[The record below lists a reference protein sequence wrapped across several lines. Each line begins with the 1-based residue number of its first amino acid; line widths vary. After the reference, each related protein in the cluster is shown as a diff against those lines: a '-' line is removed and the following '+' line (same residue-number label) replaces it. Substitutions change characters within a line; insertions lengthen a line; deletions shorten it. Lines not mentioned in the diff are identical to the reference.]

1 MVKTLN
7 LNHLKAFEKLI
18 QVKSFQEAARQLS
31 VSQPA
36 ITLRIQALEE
46 HFKTKLV
53 KRTGEG
59 VQLTSQGEVIYRRIK
74 EILKLWDDLEAQ
86 FLGGDPVGKLVIGAS
101 TIPSEYILPKIIK
114 SFKSS
119 YPDVD
124 FSMKISGSKDVV
136 DWLQHR
142 SVDVAITGE
151 PTSTSTSVLYTKPI
165 VSERLS
171 IIAPLEFIEEDIRQF
186 RDLFDVEW
194 ILREKNSDTR
204 SSLEKT
210 IESLG
215 FSTELMKIV
224 GELGSTEA
232 VIAAVEAGLG
242 ITVVSS
248 YAAERAAKSG
258 RIKIIALKDFQVTR
272 NFYFSCLEENK
283 NLPVISAFLSFI
295 EESYKDHNN

>member
-1 MVKTLN
+1 MN

-59 VQLTSQGEVIYRRIK
+59 VQLTSQGEVIYKRVK
-74 EILKLWDDLEAQ
+74 EILKLWEDLEVQ
-86 FLGGDPVGKLVIGAS
+86 FLGGEPVGKLVIGAS

-114 SFKSS
+114 NFKST

-124 FSMKISGSKDVV
+124 FSMRISGSKDVV
-136 DWLQHR
+136 DWLKNR
-142 SVDVAITGE
+142 LVDIAITGE
-151 PTSTSTSVLYTKPI
+151 PMTTPLLYSRPI
-165 VSERLS
+165 VSEKLS
-171 IIAPLEFIEEDIRQF
+171 IIAPLEFIEEDIKQF

-210 IESLG
+210 IATLG

-248 YAAERAAKSG
+248 YAAERAAQSG
-258 RIKIIALKDFQVTR
+258 RVKIINLKDFQVTR

-283 NLPVISAFLSFI
+283 NLPVISAFLGFI
-295 EESYKDHNN
+295 EDSYKDHN

>member
-1 MVKTLN
+1 MN
-7 LNHLKAFEKLI
+7 LNHLKAFEKVI
-18 QVKSFQEAARQLS
+18 QLKSFQEAAKQLS

-46 HFKTKLV
+46 HLKTKLV

-74 EILKLWDDLEAQ
+74 EILKLWEDLEAQ
-86 FLGGDPVGKLVIGAS
+86 FLGEEPAGKIVIGSS

-114 SFKSS
+114 NFKST

-136 DWLQHR
+136 DWLINR
-142 SVDVAITGE
+142 TVDVAITGE
-151 PTSTSTSVLYTKPI
+151 PTITPLLYTKPI
-165 VSERLS
+165 VSEKLS
-171 IIAPLEFIEEDIRQF
+171 IIAPLEFIVEDIKQF

-215 FSTELMKIV
+215 YTTELMKIV

-248 YAAERAAKSG
+248 YAAERAAKSD
-258 RIKIIALKDFQVTR
+258 RIKIISLKDFQVSR
-272 NFYFSCLEENK
+272 NFYFSCLLENK
-283 NLPVISAFLSFI
+283 NNPVISAFLNFI
-295 EESYKDHNN
+295 EGTYKN

>member
-1 MVKTLN
+1 MN

-59 VQLTSQGEVIYRRIK
+59 VQLTSQGEVIYKRVK
-74 EILKLWDDLEAQ
+74 EILKLWEDLEVQ
-86 FLGGDPVGKLVIGAS
+86 FLGGEPVGKLVIGAS

-114 SFKSS
+114 KFKST

-124 FSMKISGSKDVV
+124 FSMRISGSKDVV
-136 DWLQHR
+136 DWLKNR
-142 SVDVAITGE
+142 LVDIAITGE
-151 PTSTSTSVLYTKPI
+151 PMTTPLLYSRPI
-165 VSERLS
+165 VSEKLS
-171 IIAPLEFIEEDIRQF
+171 IIAPLEFIEEDIKQF

-210 IESLG
+210 IATLG

-248 YAAERAAKSG
+248 YAAERAAQSG
-258 RIKIIALKDFQVTR
+258 RVKIINLKDFQVTR

-283 NLPVISAFLSFI
+283 NLPVISAFLGFI
-295 EESYKDHNN
+295 EDSYKDHN

>member
-1 MVKTLN
+1 MN
-7 LNHLKAFEKLI
+7 LNHLKAFEKVI
-18 QVKSFQEAARQLS
+18 QLKSFQEAAKQLS

-46 HFKTKLV
+46 HLKTKLV

-59 VQLTSQGEVIYRRIK
+59 VQLTAQGEVIYRRIK
-74 EILKLWDDLEAQ
+74 EILKLWEDLEAQ
-86 FLGGDPVGKLVIGAS
+86 FLGEEPAGKIVIGAS

-114 SFKSS
+114 NFKTT

-136 DWLQHR
+136 DWLINR

-151 PTSTSTSVLYTKPI
+151 PTITPLLYTKPI
-165 VSERLS
+165 VSEKLS
-171 IIAPLEFIEEDIRQF
+171 IIAPLEFIEEDIKQF

-215 FSTELMKIV
+215 YTTDLMKIV

-248 YAAERAAKSG
+248 YAAERAAKSD
-258 RIKIIALKDFQVTR
+258 RIKIISLKDFQVTR
-272 NFYFSCLEENK
+272 NFYFSCLLENK
-283 NLPVISAFLSFI
+283 NNPVISAFLNFL
-295 EESYKDHNN
+295 EGSYKN

>member
-1 MVKTLN
+1 MN
-7 LNHLKAFEKLI
+7 LNHLKAFEKVI
-18 QVKSFQEAARQLS
+18 QVKSFQEAAKQLS

-59 VQLTSQGEVIYRRIK
+59 VQLTPQGEVIYRRTQ
-74 EILKLWDDLEAQ
+74 EILKLWEDLEAQ

-101 TIPSEYILPKIIK
+101 TIPSEYILPKIIRK
-114 SFKSS
+114 FKST

-136 DWLQHR
+136 DWLKNR
-142 SVDVAITGE
+142 AVDVAITGE
-151 PTSTSTSVLYTKPI
+151 PQITPLLYIQPI
-165 VSERLS
+165 VSEKLS
-171 IIAPLEFIEEDIRQF
+171 IIAPLEFIEDDIKQF

-215 FSTELMKIV
+215 YTTELMKIV

-258 RIKIIALKDFQVTR
+258 RVKIINLKDFQVTR
-272 NFYFSCLEENK
+272 NFYFSCLLENK
-283 NLPVISAFLSFI
+283 NLPVISAFLNFI
-295 EESYKDHNN
+295 EECYKDHH

>member
-1 MVKTLN
+1 MN

-59 VQLTSQGEVIYRRIK
+59 VQLTSQGEVIYKRVK
-74 EILKLWDDLEAQ
+74 EILKLWEDLEVQ
-86 FLGGDPVGKLVIGAS
+86 FLGGEPVGKLVIGAS

-114 SFKSS
+114 NFKST

-124 FSMKISGSKDVV
+124 FSMRISGSKDVV
-136 DWLQHR
+136 DWLKNR
-142 SVDVAITGE
+142 LVDIAITGE
-151 PTSTSTSVLYTKPI
+151 PMTTPLLYSRPI
-165 VSERLS
+165 VSEKLS
-171 IIAPLEFIEEDIRQF
+171 IIAPLEFIEEDIKQF

-210 IESLG
+210 IGTLG

-248 YAAERAAKSG
+248 YAAERAAQSG
-258 RIKIIALKDFQVTR
+258 RVKIINLKDFQVTR

-283 NLPVISAFLSFI
+283 NLPVISAFLGFI
-295 EESYKDHNN
+295 EDSYKDHN

>member
-1 MVKTLN
+1 MN

-59 VQLTSQGEVIYRRIK
+59 VQLTSQGEVIYKRVK
-74 EILKLWDDLEAQ
+74 EILKLWEDLEAQ
-86 FLGGDPVGKLVIGAS
+86 FLGGEPVGKLVIGAS

-114 SFKSS
+114 NFKST

-124 FSMKISGSKDVV
+124 FSMRISGSKDVV
-136 DWLQHR
+136 DWLKNR
-142 SVDVAITGE
+142 LVDIAITGE
-151 PTSTSTSVLYTKPI
+151 PMTTPLLYSRPI
-165 VSERLS
+165 VSEKLS
-171 IIAPLEFIEEDIRQF
+171 IIAPLEFIEEDIKQF

-210 IESLG
+210 IGTLG

-248 YAAERAAKSG
+248 YAAERAAQSG
-258 RIKIIALKDFQVTR
+258 RVKIINLKDFQVTR

-283 NLPVISAFLSFI
+283 NLPVISAFLGFI
-295 EESYKDHNN
+295 EDSYKDHN

>member
-1 MVKTLN
+1 MN

-59 VQLTSQGEVIYRRIK
+59 IQLTSQGEVIYRRIR
-74 EILKLWDDLEAQ
+74 EILKQWEDLEAQ
-86 FLGGDPVGKLVIGAS
+86 FLGGEPVGKLVIGAS

-114 SFKSS
+114 NFKSS

-136 DWLQHR
+136 DWLKHR

-151 PTSTSTSVLYTKPI
+151 PPITPLLYTKPI
-165 VSERLS
+165 VSEKLS
-171 IIAPLEFIEEDIRQF
+171 IIAPLEFIEDDIKQF

-215 FSTELMKIV
+215 FSTELMKVV

-258 RIKIIALKDFQVTR
+258 RVKIITLKDFQVTR

-283 NLPVISAFLSFI
+283 NLPVISKFLSFI
-295 EESYKDHNN
+295 EDTYKDHN